1 VVNENSFNSSEEK
14 STAPWLRRLRLVI
27 FTLLALVAGYL
38 LTNAALAWFY
48 VSDLTHPPCQE
59 QPQTISGLSPPETVK
74 LQTQTLE
81 GEVLELRAW
90 YYPPRNGVAI
100 LALGGTE
107 GALGENPPPV
117 SFLVQEGFGTLQID
131 SRVCAMPSTQVTLGA
146 DEITDAAAGLD
157 FLLSRPE
164 VEHIGAIGY
173 SMGASAV
180 IRAAA
185 RHPEIEAV
193 IAEGGY
199 HNLGDDF
206 VDLDAPLSPRKVLLY
221 GVASAFWIQT
231 GWNPWQVSPIDD
243 LARISPRPLL
253 LIYGEQE
260 AASGEALRQ
269 FSVANQ
275 PKQLWIVPGGS
286 HGKNYLVAPRDYRR
300 RVLNFFRAA
309 FGR

>member
-1 VVNENSFNSSEEK
+1 VLHENSFNPPEEK
-14 STAPWLRRLRLVI
+14 FESPWRRRLRLII
-27 FTLLALVAGYL
+27 FTVLALLAAYI
-38 LTNAALAWFY
+38 LTNATLAWFY

-59 QPQTISGLSPPETVK
+59 QPQTIPGLMPPETVK

-81 GEVLELRAW
+81 GEVLDLRAW
-90 YYPPRNGVAI
+90 YYPPQNGVAI
-100 LALGGTE
+100 LALGGVE
-107 GALGENPPPV
+107 GALGENLPPV
-117 SFLVQEGFGTLQID
+117 SFLVQEGYGALQID
-131 SRVCAMPSTQVTLGA
+131 SRMCALPSTQITLGA
-146 DEITDAAAGLD
+146 DEITDVAAGLD
-157 FLLSRPE
+157 FLLNQPE

-180 IRAAA
+180 VRAAA

-199 HNLGDDF
+199 HNLGDDI
-206 VDLDAPLSPRKVLLY
+206 VKLDAPLSPRKVLLY
-221 GVASAFWIQT
+221 GVASAYWLQT

-243 LARISPRPLL
+243 LAHISPRPLL
-253 LIYGEQE
+253 LIYGEEE

-269 FSVANQ
+269 FSVANE

-286 HGKNYLVAPRDYRR
+286 HGKNYLVAPQDYRR
-300 RVLNFFRAA
+300 RVLNFYHSA